1 MNYTW
6 DWGVLVQPPYGAL
19 LLSGAFWTLA
29 VTLLAWVIA
38 LLVGT
43 FVGTLRGLGA
53 APLRL
58 LATCYVELF
67 RNVPPLVQVFLWFF
81 VFPEVVPRA
90 AGHWLK
96 RDLPL
101 PEFTTASVAIGL
113 FAAARVAEQIRAGVE
128 TVRAR
133 LYPAALA
140 TGLRPWQAYRL
151 VLLPVALRRI
161 VGPLTSEFLITFKMS
176 SVALTIGVVEM
187 TAASQQI
194 ANDTFHGFEAYG
206 AATVFYLLVG
216 LGITG
221 MMRTLDRHLH
231 GAA

>member
-1 MNYTW
+1 MSS
-6 DWGVLVQPPYGAL
+6 Q
-19 LLSGAFWTLA
+19 LSAKACT
-29 VTLLAWVIA
+29 I
-38 LLVGT
+38 GT
-43 FVGTLRGLGA
+43 FVGTMRGLGA
-53 APLRL
+53 PPLRL

-176 SVALTIGVVEM
+176 SVALTVGVVEM